1 MRQPSFLFACKIRP
15 VKTYISIEKRRNS
28 VCFLLAC
35 NFTDARLRSLNS
47 LRFVGKGLT
56 VTGLFLT
63 VPTVMRPCDGAS
75 GLVRKNR
82 LKAVFAFKGC
92 FPAAFVAG
100 IHGLHG
106 LCSHYFS
113 RNGVFDESLLSLA
126 VI

>member
-1 MRQPSFLFACKIRP
+1 MDVRFGLSKLTSQL
-15 VKTYISIEKRRNS
+15 VKDVIAGGI
-28 VCFLLAC
+28 LLAC
-35 NFTDARLRSLNS
+35 NFTDALLLSLNS

-56 VTGLFLT
+56 GTGLFLT
-63 VPTVMRPCDGAS
+63 VPTVMRPCDGTS
-75 GLVRKNR
+75 GLVRGNR
-82 LKAVFAFKGC
+82 RKTVFAFKGC

-100 IHGLHG
+100 IHGSHG